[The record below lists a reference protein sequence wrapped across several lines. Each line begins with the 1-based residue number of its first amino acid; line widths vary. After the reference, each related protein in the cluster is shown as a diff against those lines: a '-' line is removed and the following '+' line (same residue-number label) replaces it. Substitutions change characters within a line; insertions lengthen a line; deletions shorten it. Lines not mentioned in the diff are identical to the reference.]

1 MAPPFLLLLT
11 VVALPESKGRHNQID
26 IAASSVN
33 LLYAKQNQ
41 NLVWIVLLAPGS
53 CNLKLLCHVKYY
65 VKTLL

>member
-11 VVALPESKGRHNQID
+11 VVALPECKGKHNQSD

-41 NLVWIVLLAPGS
+41 NLVWTVQLTPGS
-53 CNLKLLCHVKYY
+53 CNL
-65 VKTLL
+65 